1 MSRPILTR
9 EQLNQHQSYLS
20 DMDVIW
26 DPLYDFN
33 NYVATTGHLTLSFF
47 STPIGQGTTSA
58 PGATGSKTNADTN
71 MDSAGQLGKGNQ
83 FYVTGV
89 EILFYPGIDPGRAAV
104 AAADVGEFVDDVYNI
119 GKSGVLTFKVGSGRT
134 YIEQGPLMLFPPSTR
149 LAVQTAI
156 TTAEANTATSAF
168 AEVNYATFSGEVY
181 TIVPLLL
188 DANQVF
194 TFVLSW
200 PAAVLLTSDANARIG
215 ARLRGYRIRNAQ

>member
-1 MSRPILTR
+1 MRMILTR
-9 EQLNQHQSYLS
+9 EQLQQHQSYLS

-26 DPLYDFN
+26 EPLYDFN
-33 NYVATTGHLTLSFF
+33 SYIATTGHLTLSFF
-47 STPIGQGTTSA
+47 ATQVGQGTTSA
-58 PGATGSKTNADTN
+58 PGATGTKTIADTN
-71 MDSAGQLGKGNQ
+71 MDSGGQLGKGNQ
-83 FYVTGV
+83 FYMTGV
-89 EILFYPGIDPGRAAV
+89 EILFFPGIDPGRGAV
-104 AAADVGEFVDDVYNI
+104 AAARVGEFVDDVYNV

-149 LAVQTAI
+149 LAVQSAI

-168 AEVNYATFSGEVY
+168 AEVNYASFSGEVY

-194 TFVLSW
+194 TFVISW
-200 PAAVLLTSDANARIG
+200 PAAVTLVSGANARIG